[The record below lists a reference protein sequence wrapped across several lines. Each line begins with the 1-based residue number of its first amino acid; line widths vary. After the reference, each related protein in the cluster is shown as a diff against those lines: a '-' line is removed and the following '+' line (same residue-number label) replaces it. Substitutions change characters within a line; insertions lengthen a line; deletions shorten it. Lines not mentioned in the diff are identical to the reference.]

1 MAMES
6 TSTITVNS
14 SPTVNQ
20 SSSSVSAKTTSD
32 SSFKDEMNKVSSSE
46 KAENTKETGKSD
58 ESKKSDLKNET
69 EKNKTEVKTDKVKVE
84 KTKEDDQSIDKTLQ
98 GEFSINGLPQLSYN
112 NANQMLMDDIQQ
124 MSKIY
129 SNLSNW
135 NCESNGVKFSLSM
148 NEADA
153 KFFIDITKT
162 NDISIENM
170 NVQVQNMINSG
181 ADVKEVQQGYQ
192 VSQALLTALSE
203 SRQNNQPI
211 RIDFDQN
218 IAVILK
224 VNQNG
229 SLSANFIPSDK
240 AVEHYLRQNIEML
253 KNTFDEK
260 NLPYTELSYS
270 NSSKEQNKRRRNEQK
285 QGE

>member
-32 SSFKDEMNKVSSSE
+32 SSFKDEMDKVSSSE

-58 ESKKSDLKNET
+58 ESKKSNLKNET

-84 KTKEDDQSIDKTLQ
+84 KTKDDNQNIDKTLQ

-240 AVEHYLRQNIEML
+240 AVEQYLRQNIDML

>member
-46 KAENTKETGKSD
+46 KTENTKETGKSD
-58 ESKKSDLKNET
+58 ESKKSNLKNET

-240 AVEHYLRQNIEML
+240 AVEQYLRQNIDML

>member
-46 KAENTKETGKSD
+46 KTENTKETGKSD

-240 AVEHYLRQNIEML
+240 VVEQYLRQNIDML

-270 NSSKEQNKRRRNEQK
+270 NSSKEQNRRRRNEQK

>member
-69 EKNKTEVKTDKVKVE
+69 KKNKTEVKTDKVKVE

-240 AVEHYLRQNIEML
+240 AVEQYLRQNIDML

>member
-162 NDISIENM
+162 KDISIENM

-240 AVEHYLRQNIEML
+240 AVEQYLRQNIDML

>member
-46 KAENTKETGKSD
+46 KTENTKETGKSD

-240 AVEHYLRQNIEML
+240 AVEQYLRQNIDML

>member
-1 MAMES
+1 MES

-46 KAENTKETGKSD
+46 KTENTKETGKSD

-240 AVEHYLRQNIEML
+240 VVEQYLRQNIDML

-270 NSSKEQNKRRRNEQK
+270 NSSKEQNRRRRNEQK

>member
-1 MAMES
+1 MES

-240 AVEHYLRQNIEML
+240 AVEQYLRQNIDML

>member
-240 AVEHYLRQNIEML
+240 AVEQYLRQNIDML

>member
-6 TSTITVNS
+6 TSSITVNS
-14 SPTVNQ
+14 SQAVTQN
-20 SSSSVSAKTTSD
+20 SSSVSTKTTTD
-32 SSFKDEMNKVSSSE
+32 SSFKDEMDKVTSSE
-46 KAENTKETGKSD
+46 NTENTKETTKSNKT
-58 ESKKSDLKNET
+58 EESDLKNST
-69 EKNKTEVKTDKVKVE
+69 EKNETELKTDKVQVE
-84 KTKEDDQSIDKTLQ
+84 KSKDDIQNIDNTLQ

-112 NANQMLMDDIQQ
+112 NANQMLVDDIQQ
-124 MSKIY
+124 MANIY
-129 SNLSNW
+129 SNFSNW
-135 NCESNGVKFSLSM
+135 NCENNGTKFSLSM
-148 NEADA
+148 NETDA

-162 NDISIENM
+162 NDISIENI

-240 AVEHYLRQNIEML
+240 AVEQYLRQNIDML

-270 NSSKEQNKRRRNEQK
+270 NSSKEQNRRRRNEQK